1 MLIGIIGT
9 TCAGKHT
16 TAEYLIQHHNFLRLH
31 LPQQAS
37 STSSLPIP
45 SPNTNTKNIH
55 DDARF
60 LSTVTDEKGTRGLTF
75 PDIDALLDFVTKRWR
90 EHWVLTD
97 VHDEAVLDLLMR
109 RPFFMLINV
118 DAPVTTRFAR
128 FNARCQRRRL
138 PHLSLAEFVSADDA
152 LLYGHSV
159 SNSLSKPTV
168 NSESNAT
175 APSSLASLRPR
186 AHLQILNN
194 PASTS
199 RYFSFLSTL
208 DIPSPSRLRPPWD
221 AYFMHLAHLASL
233 RSNCMKRRVGC
244 VLIHNNRILS
254 TGYNGTPRGLTN
266 CNAGGCP
273 RCNTSGISAGAA
285 LSTCL
290 CLHAEENALL
300 EAGRERIRDGSV
312 LYCDTCPCLTCS
324 VKIAQV
330 GVREVV
336 YAQGYHVDEA
346 SRRVLEECGVKLR
359 QWVPPRAGLLGDL
372 SATEMEL
379 GVEPETETETE
390 TERET
395 RDERQL
401 VTDHPTQI
409 ESNGPR
415 SNGSTQRNGE
425 KLYIQNH

>member
-9 TCAGKHT
+9 ICAGKHT

-31 LPQQAS
+31 LPPQLQSQSQSQS
-37 STSSLPIP
+37 SRDP
-45 SPNTNTKNIH
+45 
-55 DDARF
+55 RF
-60 LSTVTDEKGTRGLTF
+60 LPTVTDEKGTRGLTF
-75 PDIDALLDFVTKRWR
+75 PDIDSLLDFVTKRWR

-97 VHDEAVLDLLMR
+97 VWDEGVLDLLMR
-109 RPFFMLINV
+109 RPFFMLISV
-118 DAPVTTRFAR
+118 DAPITTRFAR
-128 FNARCQRRRL
+128 FNSRCQRRKL
-138 PHLSLAEFVSADDA
+138 PAASLSEFVAADDT
-152 LLYGHSV
+152 LLYSANTTSTSTSGFTFKPS
-159 SNSLSKPTV
+159 SNIH
-168 NSESNAT
+168 
-175 APSSLASLRPR
+175 SSLASLRPR

-194 PASTS
+194 PPTPAQ
-199 RYFSFLSTL
+199 YFTFLSTL
-208 DIPSPSRLRPPWD
+208 DLPSPTRLRPPWD

-273 RCNTSGISAGAA
+273 RCNAASTSTSAGGM
-285 LSTCL
+285 LETCL

-336 YAQGYHVDEA
+336 YKLGYHVDEA
-346 SRRVLEECGVKLR
+346 SRRVLEEAGVQLR
-359 QWVPPRAGLLGDL
+359 QWVPPKGGLVGWELEGVRNGGDGERDRIAGESMNGSLSVAAGL
-372 SATEMEL
+372 EMDEYTRL
-379 GVEPETETETE
+379 VE
-390 TERET
+390 
-395 RDERQL
+395 
-401 VTDHPTQI
+401 
-409 ESNGPR
+409 S
-415 SNGSTQRNGE
+415 
-425 KLYIQNH
+425 